1 MSKIILLIIDKNHN
15 NVPAGIHAYDRAC
28 LFCHFLLK
36 NKQRNKQ
43 KLWNISTTI
52 SYLLLATQGKWSKG
66 FLPSSISWFCFA
78 GLFSSAEKNAVVFLS
93 LNPTNKHNS
102 FAWNYP
108 SAITPFLSFVW
119 FKIPQKVI
127 AMHSPKFLSSNTS
140 SPARASPV
148 PEIYGDVS
156 DVLRLLHNIAQLL
169 VSVCLNC

>member
-1 MSKIILLIIDKNHN
+1 MSKVILLIIDKNRN
-15 NVPAGIHAYDRAC
+15 KVPAGIHAYDRAC

-52 SYLLLATQGKWSKG
+52 SYLLLPTQGHWSKG
-66 FLPSSISWFCFA
+66 FLPSSINWFCFA
-78 GLFSSAEKNAVVFLS
+78 GLFSSAEKNAVVFPS
-93 LNPTNKHNS
+93 LNPRNKHNS
-102 FAWNYP
+102 FDCNNP
-108 SAITPFLSFVW
+108 SAISLLW

-127 AMHSPKFLSSNTS
+127 SMHSLKFLSWNTS
-140 SPARASPV
+140 SPARALPV

-156 DVLRLLHNIAQLL
+156 DVLRLLYNIAQLL